1 MRIVINNE
9 VILTGIGEYELAVLK
24 EGSIHYRA
32 VDDTT
37 VVVLAQKVDLLEA
50 DMNDTLLY
58 LLHWHTNCSV
68 NLKMYD
74 YGRYTLDLQE
84 VTRDDSIQNSGT
96 R

>member
-9 VILTGIGEYELAVLK
+9 VTLTEIEDEELSMLK
-24 EGSIHYRA
+24 EGSIHYKV
-32 VDDTT
+32 VDNTT
-37 VVVLAQKVDLLEA
+37 IVILVQKVDLLEA

-74 YGRYTLDLQE
+74 YGKYKLDLQE
-84 VTRDDSIQNSGT
+84 IVS
-96 R
+96 